1 MEVLV
6 QCSIWQWSGKKAA
19 WSLSSVFHCHE
30 ACWWDRAGV
39 TELVGQSWWDRAGGT
54 ELVKQ
59 CWAGLDTATHGV
71 TGEIGFVKL
80 VKMKPEKKNWG
91 INPILS

>member
-19 WSLSSVFHCHE
+19 RSLSSVFHCHE
-30 ACWWDRAGV
+30 AC
-39 TELVGQSWWDRAGGT
+39 WWDRAGGT